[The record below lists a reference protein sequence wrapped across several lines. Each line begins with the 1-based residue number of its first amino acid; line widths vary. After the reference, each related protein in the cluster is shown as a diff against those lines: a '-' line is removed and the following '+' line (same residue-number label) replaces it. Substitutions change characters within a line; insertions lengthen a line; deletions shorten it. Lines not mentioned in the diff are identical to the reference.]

1 MRPSRRPALKLVST
15 VTKSGFGVRGDDAVC
30 SLGRLGDTPADV
42 AELVDALVSGTS
54 GGNIVGVQVSPSAL
68 PFTGEGPLRRHDRP
82 EDFKRI

>member
-1 MRPSRRPALKLVST
+1 MTYVPT
-15 VTKSGFGVRGDDAVC
+15 VAVRQE
-30 SLGRLGDTPADV
+30 SADV

-68 PFTGEGPLRRHDRP
+68 PFTGDCFLLGHDRP

>member
-1 MRPSRRPALKLVST
+1 MR
-15 VTKSGFGVRGDDAVC
+15 VRGLGGDAVC
-30 SLGRLGDTPADV
+30 SFGRLGDTPADV

-68 PFTGEGPLRRHDRP
+68 PLTGEGPLRRHDRP

>member
-1 MRPSRRPALKLVST
+1 MPYVLSVEY
-15 VTKSGFGVRGDDAVC
+15 
-30 SLGRLGDTPADV
+30 DTPADV

-68 PFTGEGPLRRHDRP
+68 PLTGDCSLTSHDRP